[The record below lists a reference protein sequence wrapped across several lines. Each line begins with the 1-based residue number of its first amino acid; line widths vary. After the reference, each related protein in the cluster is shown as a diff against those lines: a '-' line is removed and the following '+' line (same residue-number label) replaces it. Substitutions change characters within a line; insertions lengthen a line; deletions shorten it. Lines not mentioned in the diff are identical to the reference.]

1 MKTLFSIFLI
11 SGFFITGYSKPK
23 IAEIPQEAV
32 PFSIYSGTLSVG
44 TVKLRIVFKIYKD
57 KNNNLSA
64 TMDSPDQGATDIPV
78 DAVTISDSTIRF
90 DLPNL
95 KAYYDGSLQPDGSYQ
110 GTWFQGGTSLPLD
123 IALTETEIVIKRPQ
137 EPKGFP
143 YDVEDVMFKNSK
155 ANIKLAGT
163 LTIPKG
169 DGPFPVVVLISG
181 SGPQNRDEE
190 LLGHKPFLVLSDY
203 FTRNG
208 IAVLRYDDRGVGDS
222 EGDFSTATS
231 FDFANDADAAVAYL
245 KSNFDFS
252 AIGLAGHSEGG
263 VIAPI
268 VANQSKDVDFIILMA
283 GSSLTG
289 KEILELQG
297 ALILGQTE
305 ISREGLEVYKK
316 TQSTMLQI
324 AVEIENDEEALKILS
339 VVSKAYG
346 DLSEQDQ
353 QIIGY
358 NPETFEAALKALL
371 SPWMRT
377 FLTYNPRLILEQ
389 VTIPVLAINGEKDLQ
404 VPPKENLSEIKAA
417 LERGEN
423 TDHEIH
429 ELKNLNHLF
438 QTCETGAI
446 GEYGTIEETFN
457 KEAMDL
463 MTQWILKKVHR

>member
-1 MKTLFSIFLI
+1 MKKLFSILLI
-11 SGFFITGYSKPK
+11 SGFIFISCSKPK
-23 IAEIPQEAV
+23 VAKIPDNAV
-32 PFSIYSGTLSVG
+32 LIKKLSGTLEVMG
-44 TVKLRIVFKIYKD
+44 AKLPLVFNVYQSLAG
-57 KNNNLSA
+57 NLIGS
-64 TMDSPDQGATDIPV
+64 MDSPVQGAYGISV
-78 DAVTISDSTIRF
+78 KNVTITDANIVFNVSSIGGKYEGIQT
-90 DLPNL
+90 
-95 KAYYDGSLQPDGSYQ
+95 GPDQYEGDW
-110 GTWFQGGTSLPLD
+110 TQGGKSFPLN
-123 IALTETEIVIKRPQ
+123 IAPLKRPQ
-137 EPKGFP
+137 EPKDFL
-143 YDVEDVMFKNSK
+143 YKVEDITFTNSK
-155 ANIKLAGT
+155 AGIKLAGT
-163 LTIPKG
+163 LTTPEG

-190 LLGHKPFLVLSDY
+190 LMGHKPFLVLSDY

-358 NPETFEAALKALL
+358 NPETFEATLKALL

>member
-1 MKTLFSIFLI
+1 MAKIPDNAVLI
-11 SGFFITGYSKPK
+11 KK
-23 IAEIPQEAV
+23 L
-32 PFSIYSGTLSVG
+32 SGTLEVMGAKLPLVFNVYQSPVG
-44 TVKLRIVFKIYKD
+44 
-57 KNNNLSA
+57 NLIGS
-64 TMDSPDQGATDIPV
+64 MDSPVQGAYGISV
-78 DAVTISDSTIRF
+78 KNVTITDANIVFNVSSIGGKYEGIQT
-90 DLPNL
+90 
-95 KAYYDGSLQPDGSYQ
+95 GPDQYEGDW
-110 GTWFQGGTSLPLD
+110 TQGGKSFPLN
-123 IALTETEIVIKRPQ
+123 IAPLKRPQ
-137 EPKGFP
+137 EPKDFF
-143 YDVEDVMFKNSK
+143 YKVEDITFTNSK
-155 ANIKLAGT
+155 AGIKLAGT
-163 LTIPKG
+163 LTTPEG

-190 LLGHKPFLVLSDY
+190 LMGHKPFLVLSDY
-203 FTRNG
+203 ITRNG
-208 IAVLRYDDRGVGDS
+208 IAVLGYDDRGVGDS

-289 KEILELQG
+289 KKILDLQG

-305 ISREGLEVYKK
+305 ISREGLEVYIK

-324 AVEIENDEEALKILS
+324 AVEIENNEEALKILS

-377 FLTYNPRLILEQ
+377 FLTYDPRLILEQ

>member
-1 MKTLFSIFLI
+1 MKKLFSIFLI
-11 SGFFITGYSKPK
+11 AGFIITGCSKPK
-23 IAEIPQEAV
+23 IAEIPKEAV
-32 PFSIYSGTLSVG
+32 PFSIYSGTLPVG

-137 EPKGFP
+137 EPKDFP

-163 LTIPKG
+163 LTTPEG
-169 DGPFPVVVLISG
+169 DGPFPAVVLISG

-222 EGDFSTATS
+222 EGDFSTTS

-245 KSNFDFS
+245 KSNFDF
-252 AIGLAGHSEGG
+252 
-263 VIAPI
+263 
-268 VANQSKDVDFIILMA
+268 
-283 GSSLTG
+283 
-289 KEILELQG
+289 
-297 ALILGQTE
+297 
-305 ISREGLEVYKK
+305 
-316 TQSTMLQI
+316 
-324 AVEIENDEEALKILS
+324 
-339 VVSKAYG
+339 
-346 DLSEQDQ
+346 
-353 QIIGY
+353 
-358 NPETFEAALKALL
+358 
-371 SPWMRT
+371 
-377 FLTYNPRLILEQ
+377 
-389 VTIPVLAINGEKDLQ
+389 
-404 VPPKENLSEIKAA
+404 
-417 LERGEN
+417 
-423 TDHEIH
+423 
-429 ELKNLNHLF
+429 
-438 QTCETGAI
+438 
-446 GEYGTIEETFN
+446 
-457 KEAMDL
+457 
-463 MTQWILKKVHR
+463 

>member
-1 MKTLFSIFLI
+1 MKKLFSILLI
-11 SGFFITGYSKPK
+11 SGFIFISCSKPK
-23 IAEIPQEAV
+23 VAKIPDNAV
-32 PFSIYSGTLSVG
+32 LIKKLSGTLEVMG
-44 TVKLRIVFKIYKD
+44 AKLPLVFNVYQSPAG
-57 KNNNLSA
+57 NLIGS
-64 TMDSPDQGATDIPV
+64 MDSPVQGAYGISV
-78 DAVTISDSTIRF
+78 KNVTITDANIVFNVSSIGGKYEGIQT
-90 DLPNL
+90 
-95 KAYYDGSLQPDGSYQ
+95 GPDQYEGDW
-110 GTWFQGGTSLPLD
+110 TQGGKSFPLN
-123 IALTETEIVIKRPQ
+123 IAPLKRPQ
-137 EPKGFP
+137 EPKDFF
-143 YDVEDVMFKNSK
+143 YKVEDITFTNSK
-155 ANIKLAGT
+155 AGIKLAGT
-163 LTIPKG
+163 LTTPEG

-190 LLGHKPFLVLSDY
+190 LMGHKPFLVLSDY

-289 KEILELQG
+289 KEILNLQG

-305 ISREGLEVYKK
+305 ISHEGLEVYKK

-377 FLTYNPRLILEQ
+377 FLTYDPRLILEQ

>member
-1 MKTLFSIFLI
+1 MKKLFSIFLI
-11 SGFFITGYSKPK
+11 AGFIITGCSKPK
-23 IAEIPQEAV
+23 IAEIPQGTV
-32 PFSIYSGTLSVG
+32 PFSIYSGTLAVG
-44 TVKLRIVFKIYKD
+44 TVKLRLVFKIYKD
-57 KNNNLSA
+57 KNNNLIA
-64 TMDSPDQGATDIPV
+64 TMDSPDQGTMDIPV

-123 IALTETEIVIKRPQ
+123 IALTETEIVINRPQ
-137 EPKGFP
+137 EPKDFP

-163 LTIPKG
+163 LTTPEG
-169 DGPFPVVVLISG
+169 DGPFPAVVLISG
-181 SGPQNRDEE
+181 SGPQNRNEE

-222 EGDFSTATS
+222 EGDFADATS

-245 KSNFDFS
+245 KSHSGFS

-263 VIAPI
+263 LIAPI
-268 VANQSKDVDFIILMA
+268 VANQSEDVDFIILMA
-283 GSSLTG
+283 GTGLTG
-289 KEILELQG
+289 KEILMLQG
-297 ALILGQTE
+297 QLILKQME
-305 ISREGLEVYKK
+305 ISHAGLEVYKK
-316 TQSTMLQI
+316 TQSAMLQI
-324 AVEIENDEEALKILS
+324 AVDIENDEEALKQLS
-339 VVSKAYG
+339 EVSKAYG
-346 DLSEQDQ
+346 NLSEKDQ

-358 NPETFEAALKALL
+358 DPETFEEALKALL

-377 FLTYNPRLILEQ
+377 FLTLDPRPILEK

-404 VPPKENLSEIKAA
+404 VPSKENLSEIKAA
-417 LERGEN
+417 LERGGN
-423 TDHEIH
+423 TSVAIH
-429 ELKNLNHLF
+429 ELENLNHLF

-446 GEYGTIEETFN
+446 DEYGTIEETFN
-457 KEAMDL
+457 EEAMDL
-463 MTQWILKKVHR
+463 IVSWIKSITG

>member
-1 MKTLFSIFLI
+1 VAKIPDNAVLI
-11 SGFFITGYSKPK
+11 KK
-23 IAEIPQEAV
+23 L
-32 PFSIYSGTLSVG
+32 SGTLEVMG
-44 TVKLRIVFKIYKD
+44 AKLPLVFNVYQSLAG
-57 KNNNLSA
+57 NLIGS
-64 TMDSPDQGATDIPV
+64 MDSPVQGAYGISV
-78 DAVTISDSTIRF
+78 KNVTITDANIVFNVSSIGGKYEGIQT
-90 DLPNL
+90 
-95 KAYYDGSLQPDGSYQ
+95 GPDQYEGDW
-110 GTWFQGGTSLPLD
+110 TQGGKSFPLN
-123 IALTETEIVIKRPQ
+123 IAPLKRPQ
-137 EPKGFP
+137 EPKDFL
-143 YDVEDVMFKNSK
+143 YKVEDITFTNSK
-155 ANIKLAGT
+155 AGIKLAGT
-163 LTIPKG
+163 LTTPEG

-190 LLGHKPFLVLSDY
+190 LMGHKPFLVLSDY